1 MKRSLPPPLMLL
13 LLLVASAGCN
23 HHREASDDI
32 PTPALGP
39 PPKPYLLHLPG
50 IGGTRRIDRMLT
62 EGLVQGG
69 IDADVEIH
77 DWTGSDEGMNALYAR
92 QRHEHEADIVAQMIT
107 DRFRT
112 DPRQK
117 IILSGPQRRHRHRG
131 VGPGTTAGRREGRF
145 AAAARVGAVA
155 RLRPFSRAA
164 ARARQGVRALQRPR
178 PVLGVGT
185 RMFGT
190 IDGVKS
196 DAAGRVGFTKPKDA
210 VDPAQYDKLVQ
221 IAYDSR
227 WVRLNN
233 IGDHIGAMMRPFARE
248 VLSPL
253 LQTGVLREIVKATTR
268 PATRRATTT
277 GGGAMNP
284 WPLWKK
290 VLAYALLAALA
301 AGSIWFIDRR
311 AVVPSADGK
320 DQRAAQ

>member
-1 MKRSLPPPLMLL
+1 MKRSFPPPLMLL

-107 DRFRT
+107 DKFRA

-117 IILSGPQRRHRHRG
+117 IILSGHSGGTGIAVWALERLPDDVKVDSLLLLASALSPGYDLSPALRHVRG
-131 VGPGTTAGRREGRF
+131 KAYV
-145 AAAARVGAVA
+145 
-155 RLRPFSRAA
+155 LYS
-164 ARARQGVRALQRPR
+164 ALD

-190 IDGVKS
+190 IDGIKS
-196 DAAGRVGFTKPKDA
+196 DSGGRIGFTKPKDA
-210 VDPAQYDKLVQ
+210 VDPKQYDKLVQ
-221 IAYDSR
+221 IAYNPT

-248 VLSPL
+248 ILSPL
-253 LQTGVLREIVKATTR
+253 LQTGVLREIAKATTR
-268 PATRRATTT
+268 PATRPATTM
-277 GGGAMNP
+277 GA
-284 WPLWKK
+284 
-290 VLAYALLAALA
+290 V
-301 AGSIWFIDRR
+301 R
-311 AVVPSADGK
+311 
-320 DQRAAQ
+320 

>member
-1 MKRSLPPPLMLL
+1 MKRSFPLRLL

-23 HHREASDDI
+23 HHRAENHEPA
-32 PTPALGP
+32 TPALGP
-39 PPKPYLLHLPG
+39 PPKLYLLHLPG

-107 DRFRT
+107 DKFRA

-117 IILSGPQRRHRHRG
+117 IILSGHSGGTGIAVWALERLPDDVKVDSLLLLASALSPGYDLSPALRHVRG
-131 VGPGTTAGRREGRF
+131 KAYV
-145 AAAARVGAVA
+145 
-155 RLRPFSRAA
+155 LYS
-164 ARARQGVRALQRPR
+164 ALD

-190 IDGVKS
+190 IDGIKS
-196 DAAGRVGFTKPKDA
+196 DSGGRIGFTKPKDA
-210 VDPAQYDKLVQ
+210 VDPKQYDKLVQ
-221 IAYDSR
+221 IAYNPT

-248 VLSPL
+248 ILSPL
-253 LQTGVLREIVKATTR
+253 LQTGVLREIAKATTR
-268 PATRRATTT
+268 PATRPATTM
-277 GGGAMNP
+277 GA
-284 WPLWKK
+284 
-290 VLAYALLAALA
+290 V
-301 AGSIWFIDRR
+301 R
-311 AVVPSADGK
+311 
-320 DQRAAQ
+320 